1 MLYVEFKRIGI
12 QIASMIA
19 EHIKSTTINHH
30 YNTMTTHYPISNG
43 IFSELNRLVNNT
55 LVPAYSGR
63 QRVTPQQQH
72 NRASVES
79 LSDDELGVKLRLE
92 LPGFSKD
99 EVKLSIDEGILSI
112 VAETEDEQR
121 SFLSKQ
127 ERRLKISDEAD
138 TENIKA
144 KLENGILYLEI
155 PHRAKAEPK
164 TISVN

>member
-1 MLYVEFKRIGI
+1 MIG
-12 QIASMIA
+12 
-19 EHIKSTTINHH
+19 EHIKLTTINSN
-30 YNTMTTHYPISNG
+30 YNIMTTHYPISNG

-63 QRVTPQQQH
+63 QRGTPEPEH
-72 NRASVES
+72 HRASVES
-79 LSDDELGVKLRLE
+79 LSDDELGVKVRLE
-92 LPGFSKD
+92 LPGFSKE

-127 ERRLKISDEAD
+127 ERRLKISDEVD

-144 KLENGILYLEI
+144 KLALI
-155 PHRAKAEPK
+155 RSFK
-164 TISVN
+164 

>member
-1 MLYVEFKRIGI
+1 M
-12 QIASMIA
+12 
-19 EHIKSTTINHH
+19 
-30 YNTMTTHYPISNG
+30 
-43 IFSELNRLVNNT
+43 
-55 LVPAYSGR
+55 
-63 QRVTPQQQH
+63 
-72 NRASVES
+72 ES

-164 TISVN
+164 TIRSIKQRWLQLLRLTVIHGGPDCCDSLLAVLFYPEIKVFRLKFDQLCLKAA

>member
-1 MLYVEFKRIGI
+1 
-12 QIASMIA
+12 MIA
-19 EHIKSTTINHH
+19 EHIKSTTINLK

-55 LVPAYSGR
+55 LVPAYSDR
-63 QRVTPQQQH
+63 QRAAPQPKH

-138 TENIKA
+138 IENIKA